1 MKAREVVVRPLV
13 SVGPRDFAR
22 HAEGL
27 MDDFGFTMLPVIDEG
42 GVFLGVV
49 TKSGCVLGRNGV
61 ESPHVEH
68 VMSQPKLT
76 AGPDMDA
83 ETLFSAMSLYEVL
96 CVPVLDQGR
105 VIGMVTRRDVLEA
118 LSHDDPHLRAGH
130 AGHHG

>member
-1 MKAREVVVRPLV
+1 MKAKEVVKRPLV
-13 SVGPRDFAR
+13 TVGPRDYAR

-27 MDDFGFTMLPVIDEG
+27 MDDFGFTMLPVVDK

-49 TKSGCVLGRNGV
+49 TKSGCALAKNA
-61 ESPHVEH
+61 SHVER
-68 VMSQPKLT
+68 VMEQPKLT

-96 CVPVLDQGR
+96 CVPVLDEGQ

-118 LSHDDPHLRAGH
+118 ISHDDPHLRVGH

>member
-1 MKAREVVVRPLV
+1 MKAKEVVKRPLV
-13 SVGPRDFAR
+13 TVGPRDYAR

-27 MDDFGFTMLPVIDEG
+27 MDDFGFTMLPVVDE

-49 TKSGCVLGRNGV
+49 TKSGCALAKNAA
-61 ESPHVEH
+61 HVER
-68 VMSQPKLT
+68 VMEQPKLT

-96 CVPVLDQGR
+96 CVPVLDEGQ

-118 LSHDDPHLRAGH
+118 ISHDDPNLRVGH